1 LNPTKLDKGKPRF
14 DLLPSAALT
23 EVVRVL
29 TFGAEKYAPYN
40 YLGLEWSRLFAALM
54 RHLWAWWR
62 GEENDPETGISHLAH
77 AGAGVLMLLHCRMR
91 DSGKDDREPQEKA
104 DGKDS

>member
-23 EVVRVL
+23 EVVCAL

-40 YLGLEWSRLFAALM
+40 YLGLAWSRIFAALM
-54 RHLWAWWR
+54 RHMWAWWR
-62 GEENDPETGISHLAH
+62 GEETDPETGLSHLAH
-77 AGAGVLMLLHCRMR
+77 AGACILMLRHCQIRG
-91 DSGKDDREPQEKA
+91 SGSDDREPQENA
-104 DGKDS
+104 DGRNG